1 MTVAY
6 FDTIAGISGDMSL
19 GALVSAGV
27 PLDVLTSE
35 LQKLKVQGFEIQGSH
50 IERNG
55 IIATKIDVV
64 TDGHGH
70 AHRHLNDITRII
82 DQSALSS
89 RVKEISKRI
98 FWEVAVGEAKVHAT
112 SPERV
117 HFHEVGALDSLVD
130 IVGVAICLEHL
141 AIDTVYSS
149 PVKVGRSG
157 FVRAQHGTIPVPTP
171 ATMEILKGYPVVL
184 TEIDAELTTPTG
196 AAIIKALSRGILAME
211 RITVRAIGYGAGTRE
226 LADVPNLLRVFV
238 GTVDPKV
245 ERDEVIVV
253 ETNIDDMNPE
263 LYPYV
268 VERLLAAGA
277 LDAFLTPVVMK
288 KGRPGIV
295 VTALAEP
302 VTLQAVTSTLFRE
315 TSTIGIRMAPA
326 SRQKLERR
334 QHTASTSLGEVRV
347 KIIVREGKELATPE
361 FEDCRRIALEKN
373 LPLPEVIATIR
384 RELELS

>member
-1 MTVAY
+1 MTLAY

-27 PLDVLTSE
+27 PLDILASE
-35 LQKLKVQGFEIQGSH
+35 LQKLGVQGFEIQGSH
-50 IERNG
+50 IERSG
-55 IIATKIDVV
+55 IVATKVDVV
-64 TDGHGH
+64 TNGHGH
-70 AHRHLNDITRII
+70 AHRHLNDISKII
-82 DQSALSS
+82 DQSALSP
-89 RVKEISKRI
+89 RVKETSKKI

-117 HFHEVGALDSLVD
+117 HFHEVGALDSMVD
-130 IVGVAICLEHL
+130 IVGVAICLDHL
-141 AIDTVYSS
+141 AIDAVYSS

-157 FVRAQHGTIPVPTP
+157 FVKSQHGTIPVPTP

-184 TEIDAELTTPTG
+184 TDVDAELTTPTG
-196 AAIIKALSRGILAME
+196 AAIIKALSRGMLATEQM
-211 RITVRAIGYGAGTRE
+211 TVRAIGYGAGTRE
-226 LADVPNLLRVFV
+226 LANVPNLLRVFV
-238 GTVDPKV
+238 GTLEPKA
-245 ERDEVIVV
+245 ERDEVIVI

-302 VTLQAVTSTLFRE
+302 LTVQAVTATLFRE
-315 TSTIGIRMAPA
+315 TSTIGVRMAPA
-326 SRQKLERR
+326 NRQKLERR
-334 QHTASTSLGEVRV
+334 QRTVATSLGAVRV
-347 KIIVREGKELATPE
+347 KIIVREGKEIATPE
-361 FEDCRRIALEKN
+361 FEECRRIALEKN
-373 LPLPEVIATIR
+373 LPLSEVYATIR
-384 RELELS
+384 RDLEHS